1 MPTAAKL
8 IAALFLAALGFAV
21 SELIK
26 TQMPAS
32 TGFGRFSLVNAVIG
46 FACGWVVVG
55 TRAGRGYAAGI
66 SNGFTGVAALVFW
79 GLFVQS
85 ANEMV
90 IRSMKNRYDGAVEAF
105 AAVFELFVRLGENLV
120 NVPVISSLILGAVV
134 TGLLSEFAA
143 RHWR

>member
-8 IAALFLAALGFAV
+8 IAAICLAALGFAV

-46 FACGWVVVG
+46 FACGWIVVG
-55 TRAGRGYAAGI
+55 GRAGRGFAAGI
-66 SNGFTGVAALVFW
+66 SNGFTGVVALVFW
-79 GLFVQS
+79 GLFTQA

-90 IRSMKNRYDGAVEAF
+90 IRSMKNRYDGVVEAF
-105 AAVFELFVRLGENLV
+105 AAVFELCVRFGENLI
-120 NVPVISSLILGAVV
+120 NLPVIVSLLIGAFL
-134 TGLLSEFAA
+134 TGYLSEIAA

>member
-8 IAALFLAALGFAV
+8 IAAICLAVLGFAV

-32 TGFGRFSLVNAVIG
+32 TGFGRFSLINAAIG

-55 TRAGRGYAAGI
+55 SRAGRGFAAGI
-66 SNGFTGVAALVFW
+66 SNGFTGVVALVFW
-79 GLFVQS
+79 ALFLQAV
-85 ANEMV
+85 NEMV
-90 IRSMKNRYDGAVEAF
+90 IRSMKHRYDGVVEAF
-105 AAVFELFVRLGENLV
+105 ADVFELCVRLGENLI
-120 NVPVISSLILGAVV
+120 NAPVILSLVLGAIA
-134 TGLLSEFAA
+134 TGYLSEFAA

>member
-8 IAALFLAALGFAV
+8 IAAICLAALGFAV

-32 TGFGRFSLVNAVIG
+32 TAFGRFSLINAAVG
-46 FACGWVVVG
+46 FVCGWAVVG
-55 TRAGRGYAAGI
+55 NRAGRGYAAGI
-66 SNGFTGVAALVFW
+66 SNGFTGVSALVFW
-79 GLFVQS
+79 GLFIQS

-90 IRSMKNRYDGAVEAF
+90 IRSMKNRYDGVAEAF
-105 AAVFELFVRLGENLV
+105 AAVFELFVRLGENLI
-120 NVPVISSLILGAVV
+120 NAPVIGSLILGAIV
-134 TGLLSEFAA
+134 TGYLCEYAA